1 MFGGNVSQIIG
12 DSTIY
17 KVSSSY
23 YMIHKRNKYYFKQY
37 KLFIT
42 FEIKRTSANIEMST
56 LNHSYTFKSLAGN
69 NQESGMRAHALC
81 DGTIKEVTP
90 HDWTDGFKSELTKHQ
105 GSLIVISEDDTSD
118 DLKTALTTYAHW
130 CTNGTKE
137 FQSLENGMEF
147 VYMENNLNN
156 KAERNIDNDNDKEIE
171 NDDTHKTEH
180 NNNNNTQHIAMKIA
194 RVKTIIKGN
203 LLVITG
209 SFPDIT
215 ITPPTTF
222 DVQNAATGSQFP
234 LITISMLQALLKLS
248 LKFMLHLE
256 KDISVNT
263 RGRRNTVYIS
273 PKLEELYIY
282 SREDYLNDLSS
293 TFLRVRIAL
302 DDILGSMAYYGGNPM
317 TQHKI
322 KNLKDNIE
330 TYDKTLQGLS
340 DKLERMVRKLDDNK
354 TQFSGTLRWAISIFV
369 SLLLSIGITAVYY
382 SNQKENY
389 TKRDL
394 LIATSIIGACGIIS
408 VRLVFKFIG
417 RWSMKRKIS
426 NVAEDA

>member
-1 MFGGNVSQIIG
+1 
-12 DSTIY
+12 
-17 KVSSSY
+17 
-23 YMIHKRNKYYFKQY
+23 
-37 KLFIT
+37 
-42 FEIKRTSANIEMST
+42 MST

-222 DVQNAATGSQFP
+222 DVQNAATGSQ
-234 LITISMLQALLKLS
+234 
-248 LKFMLHLE
+248 
-256 KDISVNT
+256 
-263 RGRRNTVYIS
+263 
-273 PKLEELYIY
+273 
-282 SREDYLNDLSS
+282 
-293 TFLRVRIAL
+293 
-302 DDILGSMAYYGGNPM
+302 
-317 TQHKI
+317 
-322 KNLKDNIE
+322 
-330 TYDKTLQGLS
+330 
-340 DKLERMVRKLDDNK
+340 KLDDNK